1 MDIAPD
7 DTILMFLKQC
17 VQLFEASAT
26 SNIKKYKRL
35 TESEDLHMYLEN
47 IKGPQDVKSL
57 QRKDLQVLANQ
68 VPAVPDMVIMRTALL
83 QKLNRHGGHIGL
95 NLGMVEATIAL
106 HYVFDSPMDKMVFDV
121 SHQSYCHKLLK
132 GGS

>member
-1 MDIAPD
+1 
-7 DTILMFLKQC
+7 
-17 VQLFEASAT
+17 
-26 SNIKKYKRL
+26 
-35 TESEDLHMYLEN
+35 MYLEN
-47 IKGPQDVKSL
+47 IKDPQDVKSL
-57 QRKDLQVLANQ
+57 QRKDLQVLANE
-68 VPAVPDMVIMRTALL
+68 VRTALL
-83 QKLNRHGGHIGL
+83 QKLNRHGGHIGP

>member
-57 QRKDLQVLANQ
+57 QRKDLQVLANE
-68 VPAVPDMVIMRTALL
+68 VRTALL
-83 QKLNRHGGHIGL
+83 QKLNRHGGHIWL